1 MAISK
6 KVTLT
11 VNGYTCSLSSP
22 LQFYKGDAIHL
33 AFSVDEYGIVVT
45 NGVKRK
51 ESMPIVPLSAFLIVE
66 TPSNVDSIESVGVID
81 DEIHFH
87 LDGKY
92 TNFIGVSRMQ
102 IILTDENCCR
112 ITLPEFT
119 FEVKE
124 NIAEDTDLR
133 LSTAVVTD
141 IDNHCLKTEDG
152 VMITTGKTLINNDSP
167 IASKYIKDLEAKG
180 ILNGNEKMVIQDDL
194 NTKQTTINSLYNYII
209 QHFEATIDREIKSA
223 IGTSATELNSLK
235 TKLNNDIAQATNDLI
250 GIEYLKRQYQEKLEE
265 LQEF

>member
-51 ESMPIVPLSAFLIVE
+51 ELMPIVPLSAFLIVE

-92 TNFIGVSRMQ
+92 TNFVGVSRMQ
-102 IILTDENCCR
+102 IVLTDEDCCR
-112 ITLPEFT
+112 ITLPEFS

-141 IDNHCLKTEDG
+141 IDKQSLKTEDG
-152 VMITTGKTLINNDSP
+152 SLIKTGRTLVNGEQPIT
-167 IASKYIKDLEAKG
+167 SKYIKDLEAKG
-180 ILNGNEKMVIQDDL
+180 ILEGIEKIIIQDNQ
-194 NTKQTTINSLYNYII
+194 NTKQTTINSLYNFII
-209 QHFEATIDREIKSA
+209 QHFEETIDREIKSA
-223 IGTSATELNSLK
+223 IGTSATELNALK
-235 TKLNNDIAQATNDLI
+235 TRLNNSVAEATNDLI
-250 GIEYLKRQYQEKLEE
+250 AIEYLKRQYQEKLEK
-265 LQEF
+265 